1 MRRWW
6 PERETAISKS
16 DRRGLR
22 ATTAGRLTVRPIER
36 GPSPQPVDFDDYR
49 DAFSHLQAR
58 LGPFCSYC
66 ERRIAT
72 MLAVEHIQPKG
83 LPQYAQLIGRWDNFL
98 LGGVNCNA
106 TKKDKDV
113 RLAEVFLPDRD
124 NTAAAFDYSP
134 DGKVMP
140 AAGLT
145 DGQRQMAEDTLAL
158 TGLDKP
164 LNAVLDENGQLV
176 AIDRVAQR
184 MEVWLVAQR
193 SRGHL
198 QRNPSEA
205 IREQILETA
214 RGYGFFSIWMTVFLD
229 NPEMRRRFIASFP
242 GTAVDCF
249 HATTTAAVSPRPPNG
264 LPQGSKI

>member
-1 MRRWW
+1 M
-6 PERETAISKS
+6 
-16 DRRGLR
+16 
-22 ATTAGRLTVRPIER
+22 RPIER
-36 GPSPQPVDFDDYR
+36 GTSPHPGDFADYR
-49 DAFSHLQAR
+49 DAFPYLQAR

-83 LPQYAQLIGRWDNFL
+83 LPQYAHLIGQWDNFL
-98 LGGVNCNA
+98 LGCVNCNG

-113 RLAEVFLPDRD
+113 HLAEVFLPDRD
-124 NTAAAFDYSP
+124 NTTAAFDYSP
-134 DGKVMP
+134 DGKVAP
-140 AAGLT
+140 AAALT
-145 DGQRQMAEDTLAL
+145 DGPRQMAKDTLAL

-193 SRGHL
+193 SHGHL
-198 QRNPSEA
+198 QHHPTDA
-205 IREQILETA
+205 IREQIVETA

-229 NPEMRRRFIASFP
+229 DPEMRRRLIAGFP

-249 HATTTAAVSPRPPNG
+249 QAATTAAVSPRPPG
-264 LPQGSKI
+264 HLPQGSKI